1 MKIVDLGERRDALPI
16 LAAWHHEEWRSL
28 NPGLALADRMR
39 RMARHLEPQP
49 VPSTFVAVGDGGEVL
64 GSASL
69 VEHDMQTRPELT
81 PWMASVYVAQRH
93 RRRGIGSGLVRHVVD
108 FAGATG
114 IAKLY
119 LFTPDRARFYA
130 SLGWA
135 HVETTAYRDH
145 EVTIMATRTGQGG
158 SATER

>member
-28 NPGLALADRMR
+28 NPGLTLADRMR
-39 RMARHLEPQP
+39 RMERHLETNPI
-49 VPSTFVAVGDGGEVL
+49 PSTFVAIGAGGEVL
-64 GSASL
+64 GSAAL
-69 VEHDMQTRPELT
+69 VEHDMETRPELS
-81 PWMASVYVAQRH
+81 PWMASVYVAPPH
-93 RRRGIGSGLVRHVVD
+93 RRRGGGSALVRHVVER
-108 FAGATG
+108 AGKAGVAT
-114 IAKLY
+114 LY